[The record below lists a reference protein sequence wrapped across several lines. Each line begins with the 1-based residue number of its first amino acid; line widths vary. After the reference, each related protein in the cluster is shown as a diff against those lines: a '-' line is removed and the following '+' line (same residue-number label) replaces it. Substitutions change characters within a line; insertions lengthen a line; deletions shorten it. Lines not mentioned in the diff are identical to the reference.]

1 MDDWEEYGYHW
12 QNDVEGFVSCN
23 PITMNGWVFKISA
36 LNGNPMVFAMNYYTE
51 DTLLMGFKDIP
62 SAHVWIEGIIKNGGD
77 DLYVQ

>member
-1 MDDWEEYGYHW
+1 
-12 QNDVEGFVSCN
+12 
-23 PITMNGWVFKISA
+23 MNGWVFKISA